1 MYFYGVFMKIAIM
14 STHNHLDSPVE
25 TDFGKSYYL
34 LIVDTDTMDFE
45 AFHSSDI
52 DVVSGV
58 GVRTAQLIANKGAE
72 AFITYYCG
80 PFSFETLSM
89 VGVKVITG
97 VKGTVREAIEHF
109 KQGKLKYAK
118 GPNIDVRLM
127 REERAK

>member
-1 MYFYGVFMKIAIM
+1 MKIAIM
-14 STHNHLDSPVE
+14 STHNRLDSPVE

-34 LIVDTDTMDFE
+34 LIVDTDTMEFE
-45 AFHSSDI
+45 AFPSTDI
-52 DVVSGV
+52 DIVSGM

-72 AFITYYCG
+72 AFLTYYCG

-89 VGVKVITG
+89 IGVKVVTG
-97 VKGTVREAIEHF
+97 VKGTVREAIDNF

-118 GPNIDVRLM
+118 GPNIHIRLM

>member
-1 MYFYGVFMKIAIM
+1 MKIAIM
-14 STHNHLDSPVE
+14 STHKDLDSPVE
-25 TDFGKSYYL
+25 MDFGKSYYL
-34 LIVDTDTMDFE
+34 LIVDMDSMEFE

-72 AFITYYCG
+72 AFLTYYCG

-89 VGVKVITG
+89 IGVKVVTG
-97 VKGTVREAIEHF
+97 VKGTVREAIENF

-118 GPNIDVRLM
+118 GPNIDVRFM
-127 REERAK
+127 REEKGK